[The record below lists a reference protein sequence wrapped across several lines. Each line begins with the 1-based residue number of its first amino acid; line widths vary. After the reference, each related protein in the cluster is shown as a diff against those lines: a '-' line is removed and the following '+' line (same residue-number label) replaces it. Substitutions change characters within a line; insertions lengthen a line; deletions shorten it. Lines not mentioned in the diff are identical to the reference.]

1 MKITNAG
8 SKDQPKELIGPY
20 EAAERRA
27 AGLPKKPKPSLL
39 SRIKKLII
47 RDH

>member
-8 SKDQPKELIGPY
+8 SLKTKELIGPY
-20 EAAERRA
+20 EAAERKA
-27 AGLPKKPKPSLL
+27 AGLPKAPKPSLL
-39 SRIKKLII
+39 SRIKRLIV